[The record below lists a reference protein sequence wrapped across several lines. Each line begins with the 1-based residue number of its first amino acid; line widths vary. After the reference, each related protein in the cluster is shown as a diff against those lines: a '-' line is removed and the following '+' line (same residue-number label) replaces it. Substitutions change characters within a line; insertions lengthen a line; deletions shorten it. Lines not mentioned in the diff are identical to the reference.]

1 MTYGE
6 AVYMILDQLKLT
18 SDDANFNEN
27 HVIFLLNKYRAL
39 AIKEEYERTKKEL
52 DETNKQLLCLNL
64 IEVPA
69 ISGEVCEEGTYL
81 RSVKK
86 LPKTLNLHNNDIQVT
101 VMDYFNS
108 NISYV
113 SVERFRWVGHN
124 KWLKNIIYATIAPD
138 NYVYLKSDNPQFL
151 YLEKIKLSAV
161 FEDPEKV
168 QDLLCDKENFDTIC
182 DILERDFPVEM
193 ALVPSILERVRR
205 DLYQSLYNKE
215 DENNNAKDD
224 LAER

>member
-52 DETNKQLLCLNL
+52 DESNKQLLCLDL

-81 RSVKK
+81 RSVNK
-86 LPKTLNLHNNDIQVT
+86 LPKILNLHHNDIQVT

-113 SVERFRWVGHN
+113 SVDRFRWVGHN

-151 YLEKIKLSAV
+151 YLEKIKLSAI

-168 QDLLCDKENFDTIC
+168 QNLLCDKENFDTIC

-205 DLYQSLYNKE
+205 ELYQSLYNKE

>member
-27 HVIFLLNKYRAL
+27 HVVFLLNKYRAL

-52 DETNKQLLCLNL
+52 DESNKQLLCLDL

-81 RSVKK
+81 RSVNK
-86 LPKTLNLHNNDIQVT
+86 LPKILNLHHNDIQVT
-101 VMDYFNS
+101 IMDYFNS

-113 SVERFRWVGHN
+113 SVDRFRWVGHN

-151 YLEKIKLSAV
+151 YLEKIKLSAI

-205 DLYQSLYNKE
+205 ELYQSLYNKE

>member
-39 AIKEEYERTKKEL
+39 VIKEEYERTKKEL
-52 DETNKQLLCLNL
+52 DESNKQLLCLDL

-81 RSVKK
+81 RSVNK
-86 LPKTLNLHNNDIQVT
+86 LPKILNLHHNDIQVT
-101 VMDYFNS
+101 IMDYFNS

-113 SVERFRWVGHN
+113 SVDRFRWVGHN

-151 YLEKIKLSAV
+151 YLEKIKLSAI

-168 QDLLCDKENFDTIC
+168 QNLLCDKENFDTIC

-205 DLYQSLYNKE
+205 DLTQSLYNKE

>member
-52 DETNKQLLCLNL
+52 DESNKQLLCLDL

-81 RSVKK
+81 RSVNK
-86 LPKTLNLHNNDIQVT
+86 LPKILNLHHNDIQVT
-101 VMDYFNS
+101 IMDYFNS

-113 SVERFRWVGHN
+113 SVDRFRWVGHN

-151 YLEKIKLSAV
+151 YLEKIKLSAI

-205 DLYQSLYNKE
+205 ELYQSLYNKE

>member
-52 DETNKQLLCLNL
+52 DESNKQLLCLDL

-81 RSVKK
+81 RSVNK
-86 LPKTLNLHNNDIQVT
+86 LPKILNLHHNDIQVT
-101 VMDYFNS
+101 IMDYFNS

-113 SVERFRWVGHN
+113 SVDRFRWVGHN

-138 NYVYLKSDNPQFL
+138 NYVYLKSNNPQFL
-151 YLEKIKLSAV
+151 YLEKIKLSAI

-168 QDLLCDKENFDTIC
+168 QNLLCDKENFDTIC

-205 DLYQSLYNKE
+205 DLTQSLYNKE

>member
-52 DETNKQLLCLNL
+52 DESNKQLLCLDL

-81 RSVKK
+81 RSVNK
-86 LPKTLNLHNNDIQVT
+86 LPKILNLHHNDIQVT
-101 VMDYFNS
+101 IMDNFNS

-113 SVERFRWVGHN
+113 SVDRFRWVGHN

-151 YLEKIKLSAV
+151 YLEKIKLSAI

-205 DLYQSLYNKE
+205 ELYQSLYNKE

>member
-52 DETNKQLLCLNL
+52 DESNKQLLCLDL

-81 RSVKK
+81 RSVNK
-86 LPKTLNLHNNDIQVT
+86 LPKILNLHHNDIQVT
-101 VMDYFNS
+101 IMDYFNS

-113 SVERFRWVGHN
+113 SVDRFRWVGYN

-151 YLEKIKLSAV
+151 YLEKIKLSAI

-205 DLYQSLYNKE
+205 ELYQSLYNKE

>member
-52 DETNKQLLCLNL
+52 DESNKQLLCLDL

-81 RSVKK
+81 RSVNK
-86 LPKTLNLHNNDIQVT
+86 LPKILNLHHNDIQVT
-101 VMDYFNS
+101 IMDYFNS

-113 SVERFRWVGHN
+113 SVDRFRWVGHN

-151 YLEKIKLSAV
+151 YLEKIKLSAI

-168 QDLLCDKENFDTIC
+168 QNLLCDKENFDTIC

-205 DLYQSLYNKE
+205 DLTQSLYNKE

>member
-1 MTYGE
+1 
-6 AVYMILDQLKLT
+6 MILDQLKLT

>member
-6 AVYMILDQLKLT
+6 AVYMILDELRLT

-27 HVIFLLNKYRAL
+27 HVVFLLNKYRAL
-39 AIKEEYERTKKEL
+39 AIKKEYERTKKEL
-52 DETNKQLLCLNL
+52 NEANKQLLCLNL

-81 RSVKK
+81 RTTSKI
-86 LPKTLNLHNNDIQVT
+86 PKTINLHHNDIQIT
-101 VMDYFNS
+101 IMDYFNS

-151 YLEKIKLSAV
+151 YLEKIKLSAI
-161 FEDPEKV
+161 FENPEEV
-168 QDLLCDKENFDTIC
+168 YPLLCEQTGVTKEC
-182 DILERDFPVEM
+182 DILDRDFPVET

-205 DLYQSLYNKE
+205 DLSASLYNKD

-224 LAER
+224 LSER

>member
-6 AVYMILDQLKLT
+6 AVYMILDQLKLS

-27 HVIFLLNKYRAL
+27 HVVFLLNKYRAL

-52 DETNKQLLCLNL
+52 DETNKQLLCLDL

-69 ISGEVCEEGTYL
+69 ILGEVCEEGTYL
-81 RSVKK
+81 RSIKK
-86 LPKTLNLHNNDIQVT
+86 LPKIINLNYNDIQIT
-101 VMDYFNS
+101 IMDYFNS

-113 SVERFRWVGHN
+113 SVDRFRWVGHN

-151 YLEKIKLSAV
+151 YLEKIKLSAI

-205 DLYQSLYNKE
+205 DLTSSLYNKE

>member
-52 DETNKQLLCLNL
+52 DESNKQLLCLDL

-81 RSVKK
+81 RSVNK
-86 LPKTLNLHNNDIQVT
+86 LPKILNFHHNDIQVT
-101 VMDYFNS
+101 IMDYFNS

-113 SVERFRWVGHN
+113 SVDRFRWVGHN

-151 YLEKIKLSAV
+151 YLEKIKLSAI

-205 DLYQSLYNKE
+205 ELYQSLYNKE

>member
-52 DETNKQLLCLNL
+52 DESNKQLLCLDL

-81 RSVKK
+81 RSVNK
-86 LPKTLNLHNNDIQVT
+86 LPKTLNLHHNDIQVT

-113 SVERFRWVGHN
+113 SVDRFRWVGHN

-151 YLEKIKLSAV
+151 YLEKIKLSAI

-205 DLYQSLYNKE
+205 ELYQSLYNKE